1 MNPTSGQTAYRLPWL
16 REYGE
21 FMRTLWRIIA
31 GLFRWSWR
39 VLNFIREFIL
49 NLFLIVLILA
59 GVGIWL
65 QLSSASS
72 SEPVQ
77 QGALKVDLSGVLVD
91 KPSVSNRL
99 SRISRQLLGAS
110 SDRLQEN
117 SLFDVVDAIRQAKS
131 DKNITGMVLDLRDFA
146 GGDQPSLQ
154 YVGKALREFR
164 DAGKPIFALGDSYSQ
179 AQYYLASYATKVYLS
194 PQGTVDLHG
203 FATNGL
209 YYKSLLDKL
218 KVSSHVFR
226 VGTYKSAVEPFL
238 RDDMSPEARDAD
250 GRWVG
255 QLWQNYLNTVSAN
268 RQITPQ
274 QLFPGAAG
282 IISGLQA
289 VQGDTAKYALDNKLV
304 DVLDSRAAADRE
316 LVKTF
321 GWDKASNDYRNVSIY
336 DYNVKQPTQQDGNI
350 AVILASGAIMDGEES
365 AGNVGGDTTAAQ
377 IRDARLDD
385 KIKAIV
391 LRVNSP
397 GGSVT
402 ASEAIREEL
411 AAAHDAGKPVVVSM
425 GGMAASGGYWIST
438 PADYIVAAP
447 STLTGS
453 IGIFGVINT
462 VENSLSSI
470 GVHSD
475 GVATSPLADVSTTK
489 ALPTEVQQLM
499 QLTIENG
506 YRNFVGLVAA
516 SRHKTPQQIDA
527 IAQGHVWT
535 GSDAKANGLVDALGD
550 FDDAVAK
557 AAELAKVAKPEL
569 SWYQDDP
576 GMIDLLLNQM
586 NASAQAVLPAALK
599 VWLPAPVSEVM
610 GALQAQPGLMNNLN
624 DPQNR
629 YAFCLTCG
637 NVR

>member
-1 MNPTSGQTAYRLPWL
+1 
-16 REYGE
+16 
-21 FMRTLWRIIA
+21 MRTLWRIIA

-65 QLSSASS
+65 QLSSAGN

-77 QGALKVDLSGVLVD
+77 QGALKVDLSGMLVD

-99 SRISRQLLGAS
+99 SRISRQLLGAN

-117 SLFDVVDAIRQAKS
+117 SLFDVVDAIRQAKTDS
-131 DKNITGMVLDLRDFA
+131 NITGIVLDLRDFA

-164 DAGKPIFALGDSYSQ
+164 DSGKPVYALGDSYSQ
-179 AQYYLASYATKVYLS
+179 AQYYLASFANKIWLS

-209 YYKSLLDKL
+209 YYKTLLEKL

-238 RDDMSPEARDAD
+238 RDNMSPDARDAD
-250 GRWVG
+250 SRWIT

-268 RQITPQ
+268 RQITPE

-282 IISGLQA
+282 VISGLEA
-289 VQGDTAKYALDNKLV
+289 VQGDTAKYALNNKLV
-304 DVLDSRAAADRE
+304 DALSSRAAADQA
-316 LVKTF
+316 LAKTF
-321 GWDKASNDYRNVSIY
+321 GWDKANNDYRYVSIY
-336 DYNVKQPTQQDGNI
+336 DYRLKQLAQQKGNI

-377 IRDARLDD
+377 IREARLDPAV
-385 KIKAIV
+385 KAIV

-411 AAAHDAGKPVVVSM
+411 AAAHEAGKPVVVSM

-438 PADYIVAAP
+438 PADYIIAAP

-462 VENSLSSI
+462 VENSLDAI
-470 GVHSD
+470 GVHTD
-475 GVATSPLADVSTTK
+475 GVATSPLADVAATK
-489 ALPTEVQQLM
+489 TLPAEVQQLM

-506 YRNFVGLVAA
+506 YRNFIGLVAA
-516 SRHKTPQQIDA
+516 SRHKTPEQIDA

-535 GSDAKANGLVDALGD
+535 GSDAKNNGLVDALGD

-557 AAELAKVAKPEL
+557 AASLAKVTQPSL
-569 SWYQDDP
+569 NWYQDEP
-576 GMIDLLLNQM
+576 GMLDLLLNQM
-586 NASAQAVLPAALK
+586 NASAQAVLPDALK
-599 VWLPAPVSEVM
+599 IWLPAPVQEVVSAM
-610 GALQAQPGLMNNLN
+610 QAQPGLLGKLN

-629 YAFCLTCG
+629 YAFCLNCG
-637 NVR
+637 SVR

>member
-1 MNPTSGQTAYRLPWL
+1 
-16 REYGE
+16 
-21 FMRTLWRIIA
+21 MRTLWRMIT

-65 QLSSASS
+65 QLSSAGN

-77 QGALKVDLSGVLVD
+77 QGALKVDLSGMLVD

-99 SRISRQLLGAS
+99 SRISRQLLGAN

-117 SLFDVVDAIRQAKS
+117 SLFDVVDAIRQAKTDS
-131 DKNITGMVLDLRDFA
+131 NITGIVLDLRDFA

-164 DAGKPIFALGDSYSQ
+164 DSGKPVYALGDSYSQ
-179 AQYYLASYATKVYLS
+179 TQYYLASFANKIWLS

-209 YYKSLLDKL
+209 YYKTLLEKL

-238 RDDMSPEARDAD
+238 RDNMSPDARDAD
-250 GRWVG
+250 SRWIT

-268 RQITPQ
+268 RQITPE

-282 IISGLQA
+282 VISGLEA
-289 VQGDTAKYALDNKLV
+289 VQGDTAKYALNNKLV
-304 DVLDSRAAADRE
+304 DTLSSRAAADQA
-316 LVKTF
+316 LAKTF
-321 GWDKASNDYRNVSIY
+321 GWDKANNDYRYVSIY
-336 DYNVKQPTQQDGNI
+336 DYRLKQPAQQKGNI

-377 IRDARLDD
+377 IREARLDPA
-385 KIKAIV
+385 IKAIV

-411 AAAHDAGKPVVVSM
+411 AAAHEAGKPVVVSM

-438 PADYIVAAP
+438 PADYIIAAP

-462 VENSLSSI
+462 VENSLDAI
-470 GVHSD
+470 GVHTD
-475 GVATSPLADVSTTK
+475 GVATSPLADVATTK
-489 ALPTEVQQLM
+489 TLPAEVQQLM

-506 YRNFVGLVAA
+506 YRNFIGLVAA
-516 SRHKTPQQIDA
+516 SRHKTPEQIDA

-535 GSDAKANGLVDALGD
+535 GSDAKGNGLVDALGD

-557 AAELAKVAKPEL
+557 AASLASVKQPAL
-569 SWYQDDP
+569 NWYQDEP
-576 GMIDLLLNQM
+576 GMLDLLLNQM
-586 NASAQAVLPAALK
+586 NASAQAVLPDALK
-599 VWLPAPVSEVM
+599 IWLPAPVQDVVSAM
-610 GALQAQPGLMNNLN
+610 QSQPGLLGKLN

-629 YAFCLTCG
+629 YAFCLNCG
-637 NVR
+637 SVR

>member
-1 MNPTSGQTAYRLPWL
+1 
-16 REYGE
+16 
-21 FMRTLWRIIA
+21 MRTLWRIIA

-49 NLFLIVLILA
+49 NIFLILLIVV

-65 QLSSASS
+65 QVSGSGGSSA
-72 SEPVQ
+72 PIQ

-99 SRISRQLLGAS
+99 SKIGRQLLGAS

-117 SLFDVVDAIRQAKS
+117 SLFDVVDAIRQAKDDS
-131 DKNITGMVLDLRDFA
+131 NIKGMVLDLREFA

-164 DAGKPIFALGDSYSQ
+164 DSGKPIYALGDSYSQ
-179 AQYYLASYATKVYLS
+179 AQYYLASYANKIYLS

-209 YYKSLLDKL
+209 YYKTLLEKL
-218 KVSSHVFR
+218 KVTSHVFR

-238 RDDMSPEARDAD
+238 RDDMSPAARDAD
-250 GRWVG
+250 SRWVG
-255 QLWQNYLNTVSAN
+255 QLWQNYLNTVAAN
-268 RQITPQ
+268 RQITPE
-274 QLFPGAAG
+274 QLFPGAAA
-282 IISGLQA
+282 IIAGLNA
-289 VQGDTAKYALDNKLV
+289 VKGDTAQYALDNKLV
-304 DVLDSRAAADRE
+304 DALGSRAAADQE

-321 GWDKASNDYRNVSIY
+321 GLDKQSNDYRSVSIY
-336 DYNVKQPTQQDGNI
+336 DYSVKTTSTQQDGNI
-350 AVILASGAIMDGEES
+350 AVVMASGAIMDGEETP
-365 AGNVGGDTTAAQ
+365 GNVGGDTTAAQ
-377 IRDARLDD
+377 IRDARLDP
-385 KIKAIV
+385 KIKAII

-411 AAAHDAGKPVVVSM
+411 AAAQAAGKPIVVSM

-438 PADYIVAAP
+438 PASYIVANP

-462 VENSLSSI
+462 LENSLDSI
-470 GVHSD
+470 GVHTD
-475 GVATSPLADVSTTK
+475 GVATSPLADISTTK

-506 YRNFVGLVAA
+506 YRNFVGLVAK
-516 SRHKTPQQIDA
+516 SRHKTPEQIDA

-550 FDDAVAK
+550 FDDAVKK
-557 AAELAKVAKPEL
+557 AGELAKVSNPQL

-576 GMIDLLLNQM
+576 SFLDMMLSQM
-586 NASAQAVLPAALK
+586 NASVQAVLPDTLK
-599 VWLPAPVSEVM
+599 AWLPAPMLDVM
-610 GALQAQPGLMNNLN
+610 SAMKAQPGLFDKQN

-629 YAFCLTCG
+629 YAFCLNCG
-637 NVR
+637 EVR